1 MNTKKF
7 FAGLAFIFAAC
18 AVFMLSS
25 CGDKSNNTAA
35 NAADEY
41 VTVSTPVAGYT
52 IIADKADSK
61 SLGLKKGEEVLID
74 PSSDFTSYTKIE
86 YDAALKGFKLYND
99 GAKYVLADMDG
110 HIIRDG
116 AFDKI
121 TRDEDGAWYRL
132 YSGELVGVY
141 SVKAKHSWGMYK
153 ECKTDKEFIFAK
165 PEGGK
170 WGCMTTDES
179 LYMEK
184 QYDKIYIVN
193 YKNPKDF
200 NVFALK
206 GSTWSM
212 FDAKGAEYDTSSAE
226 IKGFLGKRK
235 LSEPVG
241 ILDISF

>member
-1 MNTKKF
+1 MITKKS

-18 AVFMLSS
+18 AVFTLSS
-25 CGDKSNNTAA
+25 CGNKSNNTA
-35 NAADEY
+35 NADDEY

-61 SLGLKKGEEVLID
+61 SLGLKKGTDVLID
-74 PSSDFTSYTKIE
+74 PSSDFVSYTKIE
-86 YDAALKGFKLYND
+86 YDAALQGFKLYKD
-99 GAKYVLADMDG
+99 ATKYVLADMTG

-121 TRDEDGAWYRL
+121 TRDEDGSWYRL
-132 YSGELVGVY
+132 YSGELIGVY
-141 SVKAKHSWGMYK
+141 SPKAKHSWGMYE
-153 ECKTDKEFIFAK
+153 ECKTEKGFVFAK
-165 PEGGK
+165 QSGK
-170 WGCMTTDES
+170 WGCLNLDES

-184 QYDKIYIVN
+184 QYDKIYVVN
-193 YKNPKDF
+193 YKSEKEF

-206 GSTWSM
+206 DGNWAM

-241 ILDISF
+241 ILDINF